1 MEEVITGIVD
11 EIMVS
16 GIQMNDDYTMQDKT
30 VKLGAF
36 CPISKE
42 ISEFYQS
49 KYEEVEVLGTGDK
62 GYLINSFAEIG
73 WPDPFP
79 TPQVIGSYKESF
91 TVSQDKIVGYVKNAK
106 EINSNSLV
114 DDSMFLS
121 RKVYVGSLPVSR
133 SVS

>member
-42 ISEFYQS
+42 ISEFY
-49 KYEEVEVLGTGDK
+49 
-62 GYLINSFAEIG
+62 
-73 WPDPFP
+73 
-79 TPQVIGSYKESF
+79 
-91 TVSQDKIVGYVKNAK
+91 
-106 EINSNSLV
+106 
-114 DDSMFLS
+114 
-121 RKVYVGSLPVSR
+121 
-133 SVS
+133 